1 MPPSDRNAR
10 KKEKRR
16 NEIINAAE
24 ILFFSKG
31 YEKVSLD
38 EIARKVDLG
47 RSTLYLYFEN
57 KEELFFAI
65 VLRGTAIL
73 YSLIKEET
81 QKAKTGLE
89 KLSAFRKAYYEF
101 AKTFPDYLKS
111 YNYFVSGRFEFSSIT
126 KAEHK
131 IRHLEHSKY
140 YSEYKKLIE
149 DGNSLANFPIPK
161 FTLSQ
166 YFDEILTLR
175 REMLDVLC
183 KAIEQGKNE
192 GNIRSDVNPVEAT
205 ALLTLIANSL
215 DNMPPDLEILLESQK
230 INHEKFLMDVGD
242 FIAYMVSS
250 KVSKKENKLL

>member
-1 MPPSDRNAR
+1 MPSSSDRNAR

-16 NEIINAAE
+16 NKIINAAE
-24 ILFFSKG
+24 TLFFSKG
-31 YEKVSLD
+31 YENVSLD

-65 VLRGTAIL
+65 VLRGTVIL

-81 QKAKTGLE
+81 QKAKTGVE
-89 KLSAFRKAYYEF
+89 KLAAFRKAYYEF
-101 AKTFPDYLKS
+101 AKTYPDYLKI
-111 YNYFVSGRFEFSSIT
+111 YNYLLSGRFDLSSLNN
-126 KAEHK
+126 AEYK
-131 IRHLEHSKY
+131 IGHIEHSKY

-149 DGNSLANFPIPK
+149 DCGSLANFPIPK

-166 YFDEILTLR
+166 YLNEILNLR
-175 REMLDVLC
+175 REMLNILC
-183 KAIEQGKNE
+183 NIIKQGINE

-215 DNMPPDLEILLESQK
+215 DNMPPDLENLLESHD
-230 INHEKFLMDVGD
+230 ITHEEFLMDVGD
-242 FIAYMVSS
+242 FIGHMVSS
-250 KVSKKENKLL
+250 KVSKKLI